1 MDPSLARGVK
11 NQTFREIAPQVET
24 SIDRFKKLLLSSKAG
39 TSLNNWN
46 RFTEEIDSAFVDLL
60 VKKYIGGTKRKPY
73 LCISTLDSQL
83 GKSFNSWNEQCL
95 NSVQLITI
103 FSPWYFEA
111 TYAGY
116 SISEHAVQRIYERA
130 IKSDALNADKSKLS
144 LLTEQLLMAPAW
156 SSFWINFAHQLL
168 STGGDEKISIA
179 IPTAAGLLL
188 GEISM
193 KSIHRVEIRTFVSD
207 VQLNTKQREL
217 KKNMLSALGNIN
229 SDLLP
234 FFPSLPIAGIS
245 GIEKGLD
252 ELNESVGGF
261 LPQLKALALSKQVN
275 QNH

>member
-11 NQTFREIAPQVET
+11 NQAFREMAPQVEL

-46 RFTEEIDSAFVDLL
+46 RFTDQIDSTFADLL
-60 VKKYIGGTKRKPY
+60 IKKHIGGSKRKPY
-73 LCISTLDSQL
+73 LCVSTLDSQL

-103 FSPWYFEA
+103 YSPWFFEA

-130 IKSDALNADKSKLS
+130 IASDALNADKSKLS
-144 LLTEQLLMAPAW
+144 LLTEQLLMTPAW

-168 STGGDEKISIA
+168 SEGEDEKIRIA

-188 GEISM
+188 GELSM
-193 KSIHRVEIRTFVSD
+193 KSIHKVEIRTFVSD
-207 VQLNTKQREL
+207 AQLHTNQREL
-217 KKNMLSALGNIN
+217 KKNMISALGNIN
-229 SDLLP
+229 SNLLP
-234 FFPSLPIAGIS
+234 FFPSLPIAGIG

-252 ELNESVGGF
+252 ELNESVKVF
-261 LPQLKALALSKQVN
+261 LPQLKALALSKHIHE
-275 QNH
+275 NH